1 MSRAVQRERLTQQ
14 QALEFFQHNS
24 RCRNLNNWK
33 DRASVRSLGLEPL
46 RNWLTYLSGIDA
58 GIEVRERRRDKA
70 DKIKQG
76 MVQELLTRRVW
87 LI

>member
-1 MSRAVQRERLTQQ
+1 MSRVVQRECLSQQ
-14 QALEFFQHNS
+14 KVLEFFQHNS
-24 RCRNLNNWK
+24 RCRNLNNGK
-33 DRASVRSLGLEPL
+33 DRASVRSVGLEPL

-58 GIEVRERRRDKA
+58 GIEMRERRRDKA

-76 MVQELLTRRVW
+76 MVQQLLTRRVC